1 MNLWRFDSLLEAHV
15 IIEDWRID
23 YNTRRPHTAH
33 DDTTPAEFTAASTI
47 TSPTNPKSHNTWTTQ
62 RVPLNGPQMDRRRDA
77 PSRTAIPKI
86 IGHTDLVTRIDGE
99 QHERNQ
105 TQETATPT
113 SA

>member
-33 DDTTPAEFTAASTI
+33 DDTTPAEFTRGI
-47 TSPTNPKSHNTWTTQ
+47 DHHQPTPSRTTPG
-62 RVPLNGPQMDRRRDA
+62 PLNGSLSMALRW
-77 PSRTAIPKI
+77 TAAGMLQAERQFRKI